1 MVRFWELSKER
12 FGLEG
17 VVLGSARHLVRNG
30 RETMT
35 KRMFKGALA
44 SAIFLLSSLSYGEDR
59 AASATALEKE
69 VARLERALIT
79 HPKEGALQRSA
90 LRRALETARS
100 DLAQARKK
108 EKRPE

>member
-1 MVRFWELSKER
+1 
-12 FGLEG
+12 
-17 VVLGSARHLVRNG
+17 
-30 RETMT
+30 
-35 KRMFKGALA
+35 MFKGALA

>member
-1 MVRFWELSKER
+1 
-12 FGLEG
+12 
-17 VVLGSARHLVRNG
+17 
-30 RETMT
+30 MT
-35 KRMFKGALA
+35 KKMFEGALA

-59 AASATALEKE
+59 AVSATALEKE

>member
-1 MVRFWELSKER
+1 
-12 FGLEG
+12 
-17 VVLGSARHLVRNG
+17 
-30 RETMT
+30 MT
-35 KRMFKGALA
+35 KKMLEGALA
-44 SAIFLLSSLSYGEDR
+44 SAIFLFSSVSYGEDR

-100 DLAQARKK
+100 DLAHARKK